1 MDKLTAA
8 IQEVAEDYGY
18 KRLAAAVGCPYQ
30 VLVNQ
35 CNPINDRPISLRKF
49 WLMFSITKD
58 MRLLVAFLDEI
69 GAVAVA
75 KGKRNEDASL
85 FDLVVNH
92 QVAAGTVAQV
102 IRQALDDGLITA
114 EEARD
119 IRNAIRA
126 EIDCLTAL
134 ESELMEMAEPRL
146 AKA

>member
-92 QVAAGTVAQV
+92 QIAGGHVAST
-102 IRQALDDGLITA
+102 IRDALSDGEVTPD
-114 EEARD
+114 EFRSV
-119 IRNAIRA
+119 RRA
-126 EIDCLTAL
+126 VREEIDALTAL
-134 ESELMEMAEPRL
+134 EDEMQDMAEPKL

>member
-58 MRLLVAFLDEI
+58 MRLLVAFLDEV

-75 KGKRNEDASL
+75 KGRRDDDATL
-85 FDLVVNH
+85 FDLVINH
-92 QVAAGTVAQV
+92 QVAAGTVAQTV
-102 IRQALDDGLITA
+102 RDALADNRISAQERKEIRKAV
-114 EEARD
+114 
-119 IRNAIRA
+119 RA
-126 EIDCLTAL
+126 EIDALTSL
-134 ESELMEMAEPRL
+134 EAELEEMAEPRL